1 MQSTWLADV
10 PGGKQ
15 WDEERVT
22 KTSLKLFLRLRFLSK
37 IKVRGA
43 LSRRQPT
50 FVGKCVKDT
59 GYSTNYSAKKYD
71 KVGFRMQGYFEMP
84 EIRVAALM
92 WDMQVV

>member
-1 MQSTWLADV
+1 M
-10 PGGKQ
+10 
-15 WDEERVT
+15 
-22 KTSLKLFLRLRFLSK
+22 
-37 IKVRGA
+37 
-43 LSRRQPT
+43 QPT